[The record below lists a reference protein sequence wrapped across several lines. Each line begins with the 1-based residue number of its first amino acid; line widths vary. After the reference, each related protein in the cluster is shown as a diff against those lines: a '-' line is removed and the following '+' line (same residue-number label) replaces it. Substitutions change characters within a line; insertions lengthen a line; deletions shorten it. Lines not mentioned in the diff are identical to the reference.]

1 MSQNVRL
8 YTNSQ
13 YSSPYALSVYATLL
27 EKGVPFELRTVDL
40 AAGEHLSQD
49 YARLSLTSRVPALVV
64 GEFSLSES
72 SAIIEYLEEAYPQPD
87 FASVYPDNLEQKA
100 RARQIQA
107 WVRSDLDALRE
118 ERPTTVIFGARNPAP
133 LSPPGQQAAEK
144 LLSVADLLIDNQGNH
159 LFGSWSIAD
168 VDLSVML
175 NRLCANG
182 DPVPGKIK
190 RYVERQA
197 SRPCIQQWWAL
208 AKNIRSI

>member
-1 MSQNVRL
+1 MSQNVIL

-27 EKGVPFELRTVDL
+27 EKGVPFELRTINL
-40 AAGEHLSQD
+40 ATGEHRADD
-49 YARLSLTSRVPALVV
+49 YVRLSLTSRVPVLVT
-64 GEFSLSES
+64 GGFSLSES
-72 SAIIEYLEEAYPQPD
+72 SAIIEYLEEVYPQPD
-87 FASVYPDNLEQKA
+87 FASVFPDNREQKA

-107 WVRSDLDALRE
+107 WVRSDLGALRE
-118 ERPTTVIFGARNPAP
+118 ERPTTVIFDARNPAP
-133 LSPPGQQAAEK
+133 LSPQGQEAAAK
-144 LLSVADLLIDNQGNH
+144 LLSIADLLIDDEGSH

-182 DPVPGKIK
+182 DPVPEKIK
-190 RYVERQA
+190 AYIQRQ
-197 SRPCIQQWWAL
+197 SDRPCVKQWWAL